1 MRLMLRSRVVFP
13 QPDGPTKTVV
23 VCEGMIREKS
33 ATARVPSANALPTER
48 NSIMELLTINAVSR
62 SCWAGTPQVLYR
74 RTDADDGDL
83 SVRVSI
89 LIETSMMHTLT
100 S

>member
-23 VCEGMIREKS
+23 VCEGMVREKF
-33 ATARVPSANALPTER
+33 ATARVPSANTLPTER
-48 NSIMELLTINAVSR
+48 NSIMELLTITRLPAL
-62 SCWAGTPQVLYR
+62 AGLGLLKYFTGGRMQ
-74 RTDADDGDL
+74 TTDL

-89 LIETSMMHTLT
+89 LIETSLMHTL
-100 S
+100 